1 MTYGHLRDG
10 YRYTGISSGPNAR
23 CRVLEAFTFYLLPS
37 ASTICR
43 LFVELDRSQ
52 ILDDR
57 SLKIERAR
65 ASDDGV
71 YVCRAE
77 STVGWHEAEA
87 KLTVHC

>member
-1 MTYGHLRDG
+1 MAVVCGL
-10 YRYTGISSGPNAR
+10 N
-23 CRVLEAFTFYLLPS
+23 
-37 ASTICR
+37 R
-43 LFVELDRSQ
+43 LQ

-77 STVGWHEAEA
+77 SAVGWQEAEA
-87 KLTVHC
+87 RLTVHC